1 MYVER
6 QNVFLVG
13 NVLNLSVIESK
24 TLRCN
29 RYQAEEGLQSGRS
42 LDHFSIPLFE
52 RIIETF
58 HRVLTAYK
66 IAPKLKHRHHLTGT
80 VPEQRRDARLGGPA
94 LQPLATR
101 PPADMV
107 FRPLPNYLPYLRA
120 SSRADTRSAEESN
133 SIPFNISLHKCEELI
148 TIEPE

>member
-29 RYQAEEGLQSGRS
+29 QYQAERLQSGRS

-94 LQPLATR
+94 LQPLATGA
-101 PPADMV
+101 PADMV
-107 FRPLPNYLPYLRA
+107 FRPFQTIYRTCGQVPGLIRGQLRNQIRYH
-120 SSRADTRSAEESN
+120 ST
-133 SIPFNISLHKCEELI
+133 
-148 TIEPE
+148 